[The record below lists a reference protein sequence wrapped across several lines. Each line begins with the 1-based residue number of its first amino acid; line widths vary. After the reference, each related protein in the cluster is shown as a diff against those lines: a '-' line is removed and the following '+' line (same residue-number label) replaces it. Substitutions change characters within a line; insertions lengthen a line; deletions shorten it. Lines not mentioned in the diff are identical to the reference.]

1 MKRFL
6 HNAAIAS
13 AIAGSFLGL
22 RPIVRIFAIWL
33 LTLAVRRVVAV
44 KWPVA
49 ISPLLL
55 LWAATLAHILW
66 WNRLADL
73 FSW

>member
-1 MKRFL
+1 MQRFL
-6 HNAAIAS
+6 RNAAIAS
-13 AIAGSFLGL
+13 AIAGGFLGL

-33 LTLAVRRVVAV
+33 FTLAVRRVVAV
-44 KWPVA
+44 KWPFA
-49 ISPLLL
+49 ASPLLL
-55 LWAATLAHILW
+55 LWAATLVHILL